1 MKKNIGN
8 KYFLVILQGY
18 DYRIIYSYPCIQ

>member
-1 MKKNIGN
+1 MKKNFGN

-18 DYRIIYSYPCIQ
+18 DYRIVYSYPCIQ